1 MNADK
6 INLSIWN
13 HTLDGFREKAGGTDP
28 VPASVA
34 ISAVTASLALALLA
48 KVLAIA
54 GRKRDLGA
62 LLDSA
67 RAESDRLAR
76 LADEDIEA
84 FNEYMEC
91 RREGRDLTAAA
102 RKAIDVPMEAARS
115 AVRGLELC
123 VSAAGLVRGLTAAD
137 IGGAAALLFAA
148 VQAMLL
154 SVDFNVRAMRP
165 AERFS
170 DAIAGKR
177 RELEIAALRYA
188 DEVTAAINGGLL
200 L

>member
-6 INLSIWN
+6 IYLSIWN
-13 HTLDGFREKAGGTDP
+13 STLAAFREKACGTDP

-34 ISAVTASLALALLA
+34 ISAVTASLALGLLA

-54 GRKRDLGA
+54 GKRKDLGA
-62 LLDSA
+62 LLEA
-67 RAESDRLAR
+67 ALAESACLAR
-76 LADEDIEA
+76 LADEDIQA

-91 RREGRDLTAAA
+91 KRQGRDLTVAV
-102 RKAIDVPMEAARS
+102 RKAIEVPMEAARS

-123 VSAAGLVRGLTAAD
+123 VSAAGVVQGLTLAD
-137 IGGAAALLFAA
+137 VGGAAALLSAA

-165 AERFS
+165 EDGFS
-170 DAIAGKR
+170 DGVSGER
-177 RELEIAALRYA
+177 LELELTAGRRADAVRALL
-188 DEVTAAINGGLL
+188 G
-200 L
+200 